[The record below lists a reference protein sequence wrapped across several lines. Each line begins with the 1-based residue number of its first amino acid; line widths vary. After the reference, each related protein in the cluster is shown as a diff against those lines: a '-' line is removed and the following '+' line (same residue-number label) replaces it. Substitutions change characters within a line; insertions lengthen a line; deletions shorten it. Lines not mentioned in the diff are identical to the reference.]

1 MKKRKMKNSILVGTL
16 LLSTLSFGQ
25 KKNETSAA
33 VEFKNKFAPAFQ
45 SQDFETAKKSILS
58 AKEFIDL
65 AAEHPDTK
73 ESSKTQY
80 YKGEIYLGVL
90 SLAVASGD
98 AYLTELATPEFK
110 QEGVDAFKKSYNTD
124 KKYQSDVAD
133 AVYRAR
139 VLFDKSAN
147 TAYTAGDFAS
157 AANSYEWQAK
167 FSDATNELDSNA
179 VFYSSVCYEKAEDY
193 PNAAKGYLTLAKAG
207 YKGAV
212 SYNLASGAFRKAG
225 DIEKAKS
232 IIAEGRK
239 LYPNDRDLLL
249 ELVNINIDANNP
261 AGAEAALAEAI
272 AADPNNKQLFYTIGT
287 IYIEMKENEKAEKSL
302 NRALEI
308 DPDYVDAL
316 YQLGAH
322 LVSWAGDMKTE
333 ANSLKL
339 GDYKY
344 DVLLAQSNEAYKRAV
359 APLEKY
365 IAKFPKD
372 KAVLNILFQLH
383 RSLGNTEKA
392 MEYKARY
399 EAAE

>member
-1 MKKRKMKNSILVGTL
+1 MKNYKMKKSILVGTL
-16 LLSTLSFGQ
+16 VLSTLAFGQ

-45 SQDFETAKKSILS
+45 SQDYETAKKSILS

-65 AAEHPDTK
+65 AAAHPDTK
-73 ESSKTQY
+73 ETSKTNY
-80 YKGEIYLGVL
+80 YKGEVYLGIK

-98 AYLTELATPEFK
+98 KDLNDMVTPAFLE
-110 QEGVDAFKKSYNTD
+110 EGVKAFQKSYATD
-124 KKYQSDVAD
+124 KKYQSDVED

-139 VLFDKSAN
+139 LMFDKAAN
-147 TAYTAGDFAS
+147 TAYTEGDFK
-157 AANSYEWQAK
+157 AAAALYNWQAK
-167 FSDATNELDSNA
+167 YSEAANILDSNA
-179 VFYSSVCYEKAEDY
+179 IFYSAVCYEKAGNY
-193 PNAAKGYLTLAKAG
+193 ASAALGYMSLAKAS

-212 SYNLASGAFRKAG
+212 SFNLASGAFRKAG

-232 IIAEGRK
+232 VIAEGRA

-261 AGAEAALAEAI
+261 AGAEAALSQAI
-272 AADPNNKQLFYTIGT
+272 ASDPNNKQLFYTIGT

-302 NRALEI
+302 LKALEI
-308 DPDYVDAL
+308 DPDYVDAQ
-316 YQLGAH
+316 YQIGAH

-333 ANSLKL
+333 ANNLKL

-344 DVLLAQSNEAYKRAV
+344 DVLMSQSSDAYKRAV

-365 IAKFPKD
+365 IAKFPNDKD
-372 KAVLNILFQLH
+372 VLNILFQLH
-383 RSLGNTEKA
+383 RSLGNKDKA
-392 MEYKARY
+392 MEFKARY
-399 EAAE
+399 DALK

>member
-1 MKKRKMKNSILVGTL
+1 MKNSILVGTL

-45 SQDFETAKKSILS
+45 SQDYETAKKSILS

-65 AAEHPDTK
+65 AAAHPDTK
-73 ESSKTQY
+73 ESAKTQY
-80 YKGEIYLGVL
+80 YKGEVYLGII
-90 SLAVASGD
+90 SLAMVSDDASLKEMVT
-98 AYLTELATPEFK
+98 AELK
-110 QEGVDAFKKSYNTD
+110 QESVDAFKKSYSLD
-124 KKYQSDVAD
+124 KKYQSDVTD
-133 AVYRAR
+133 AIYRAR
-139 VLFDKSAN
+139 VVFDKAAN
-147 TAYTAGDFAS
+147 AAYTAGEFKK
-157 AANSYEWQAK
+157 AAKFYEWQAK
-167 FSDATNELDSNA
+167 YSDAENKLDSNA

-193 PNAAKGYLTLAKAG
+193 ANAAKGYLTLAKAG

-212 SYNLASGAFRKAG
+212 SYNLASGAYRKSG
-225 DIEKAKS
+225 DIEKAKD

-261 AGAEAALAEAI
+261 AGAEAALAQAI

-302 NRALEI
+302 NKALEI
-308 DPDYVDAL
+308 DPEYVDAL

-322 LVSWAGDMKTE
+322 LVSWAGDLKAE
-333 ANSLKL
+333 ANGLKL

-344 DVLLAQSNEAYKRAV
+344 DVLLSQSNETYKRAV

-383 RSLGNTEKA
+383 RSLGNNDKA
-392 MEYKARY
+392 VEYKARY
-399 EAAE
+399 DAAE